1 MRNNAQLKLHNV
13 YATDDFMVAKNLRP
27 LLWKPSKKKTTR
39 KQNIIGNMLGLI
51 QGARPCSERTQARA
65 LRIVLNTSSMKA

>member
-13 YATDDFMVAKNLRP
+13 YVTDDFMVAKNLRP

-39 KQNIIGNMLGLI
+39 KKVS
-51 QGARPCSERTQARA
+51 RRKRYDKT
-65 LRIVLNTSSMKA
+65 